1 MLEIVKNLYRFSES
15 KPHQLALVFDE
26 EKFTYREFI
35 QVIDER
41 TNLLTDI
48 QKNERVGLLSD
59 HPINNLINYFAIHNL
74 GGLPCFLNH
83 QWSEST
89 VKQLVEKYQI
99 EWLIQ
104 DKELL
109 STGCDDKNFEDN
121 IKNPLLH
128 IGFTSGT
135 TGLPKAYY
143 RNEPSWLSSYEEN
156 EKLINHTSQVIVA
169 PGPLSHSLSLY
180 ACIYALFTGRTF
192 IGQKVFNAEALIDNI
207 IKVHQPSALFVVPT
221 MLHQLVMNDLY
232 ASNIST
238 IFSSGA
244 KLSKEQ
250 FDNVT
255 QRYPYIDLIEFFG
268 TSEASFISYNLNQS
282 APEQSVGTLFPN
294 VEIQLLEQDSNQIGL
309 LMVRSDMTFSGYVN
323 EHVVDETWIETGDYA
338 YIENRNL
345 YLVGRKSDRL
355 IVGGV
360 NVYPS
365 EIERLVMKL
374 NCVEEAIII
383 GQPHHKFG
391 EILVLLYTGNE
402 ELEYIKLKQYLT
414 KYLSRYEVPSKIK
427 KIDAMMYTESGK
439 IARGKMK
446 SKYLNGEI

>member
-1 MLEIVKNLYRFSES
+1 
-15 KPHQLALVFDE
+15 
-26 EKFTYREFI
+26 
-35 QVIDER
+35 
-41 TNLLTDI
+41 
-48 QKNERVGLLSD
+48 
-59 HPINNLINYFAIHNL
+59 
-74 GGLPCFLNH
+74 
-83 QWSEST
+83 
-89 VKQLVEKYQI
+89 
-99 EWLIQ
+99 
-104 DKELL
+104 
-109 STGCDDKNFEDN
+109 
-121 IKNPLLH
+121 
-128 IGFTSGT
+128 
-135 TGLPKAYY
+135 
-143 RNEPSWLSSYEEN
+143 
-156 EKLINHTSQVIVA
+156 
-169 PGPLSHSLSLY
+169 
-180 ACIYALFTGRTF
+180 
-192 IGQKVFNAEALIDNI
+192 
-207 IKVHQPSALFVVPT
+207 
-221 MLHQLVMNDLY
+221 MLHQLVNKDLY
-232 ASNIST
+232 ASNIKT

-338 YIENRNL
+338 YFENRNL

-427 KIDAMMYTESGK
+427 ENRRYDLYRVWK
-439 IARGKMK
+439 
-446 SKYLNGEI
+446 NC